1 MLQKTG
7 CERIAK
13 MMRAQKGEEEKRRSS
28 KERLADRRFKGGEE
42 MKAKTLK
49 YAHDKH

>member
-13 MMRAQKGEEEKRRSS
+13 MMRAQKGEEEKRRSR
-28 KERLADRRFKGGEE
+28 KERLADRRFKGEE